1 MESDFNKTVGAKIE
15 EFQEKQK
22 AAQQKLSDLQAQK
35 SGGAELYLSPAQEEE
50 IKKLRLEQVNYA
62 KLIREQEKDL
72 RRQKD
77 KLAGKITLLNVA
89 AMPAAVVLIG
99 LGLFVKRRRATRAR

>member
-1 MESDFNKTVGAKIE
+1 
-15 EFQEKQK
+15 
-22 AAQQKLSDLQAQK
+22 
-35 SGGAELYLSPAQEEE
+35 
-50 IKKLRLEQVNYA
+50 VNYA

-89 AMPAAVVLIG
+89 AMPAAVILIG
-99 LGLFVKRRRATRAR
+99 LGLFVKRRRSTRAR

>member
-1 MESDFNKTVGAKIE
+1 MEAEFNQQVGTKIE

-35 SGGAELYLSPAQEEE
+35 SRGNELYLSPEQEAE
-50 IKKLRLEQVNYA
+50 IRKLRKEQVEYS

-89 AMPAAVVLIG
+89 VMPLLVTLFG
-99 LGLFVKRRRATRAR
+99 LGLFIQRRRSTRAR